1 MMLNKNRYNKNNYY
15 AKIKIVLMIIVL
27 KYLTNTQINKK
38 NLAKNNSIANRLQN
52 TNKKH
57 KI

>member
-38 NLAKNNSIANRLQN
+38 NLAKNNSIANRL
-52 TNKKH
+52 
-57 KI
+57 